1 VIEEDDDLPRGE
13 LPFARSYDSFKHSTS
28 LALFSLGGVFA
39 FTGGGAIQFKPA
51 QIIVILAFIGI
62 AGITSMLM
70 VGALATLEVKPEPR
84 EVMARRIR
92 IAQMVIGCSMFGGI
106 GGFTYNFVRALLK

>member
-1 VIEEDDDLPRGE
+1 MIEEDDDLPRGE

-51 QIIVILAFIGI
+51 QIVIILAFIGV
-62 AGITSMLM
+62 AGVISMLM
-70 VGALATLEVKPEPR
+70 VGSLATLEVKPEPR
-84 EVMARRIR
+84 EVVARRIR
-92 IAQMVIGCSMFGGI
+92 IAGAAVGCCMFGGL
-106 GGFTYNFVRALLK
+106 GGFTYNFIQALLK